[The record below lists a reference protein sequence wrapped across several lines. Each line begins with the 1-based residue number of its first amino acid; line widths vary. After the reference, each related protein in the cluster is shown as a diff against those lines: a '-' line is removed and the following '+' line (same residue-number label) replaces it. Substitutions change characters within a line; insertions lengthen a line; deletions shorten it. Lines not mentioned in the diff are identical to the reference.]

1 VCAVMKEGPNGKSY
15 GERHAYLP
23 SHCFHAALVPPA
35 RPRAQPKLTTHHSRR
50 AAVSVAANIA
60 EGYGREHTKTFV
72 QFLRVSQGSLKEL
85 ETHLVIAQQVGLLQS
100 DQARHLLLAS
110 DEIGRM
116 LRAFIRSSEKRI
128 ENRQ

>member
-1 VCAVMKEGPNGKSY
+1 MTG
-15 GERHAYLP
+15 
-23 SHCFHAALVPPA
+23 
-35 RPRAQPKLTTHHSRR
+35 QIRR

-100 DQARHLLLAS
+100 DQAQQLLLAS

-116 LRAFIRSSEKRI
+116 LRAFIRSLEKRI